1 MPARDPSLLD
11 AVVADGRP
19 LLQLTAFALFFSGC
33 FALFL
38 SIRREFLPHDIT
50 FLQMTPEQ
58 LCAMAECRVVAFMF
72 HDRVAFGGVLV
83 AIAILYFWLSTVPLG
98 EGAAWAWWTIA
109 ISGATGFLSFL
120 SYLGYGYLDTWHGVG
135 SAFLV
140 PIFAAGLLCS
150 RSLVRH
156 AATPHVNL
164 VSRRLCGRQRLGHLA
179 LLVTGLS
186 MVLAGATILTVGVTR
201 VFVPQD
207 LEFMRLTVADLD
219 AANPRLVP
227 LIAHD
232 RAGFGGGLFS
242 CGSIVAACALFGT
255 PSRSLWQAFACAGL
269 AGFGAAI
276 GVHVVVGY
284 TDVLHLAP
292 ALAGTA
298 LFVVGLTFAVPGRS
312 AMPTQIR
319 SNLTT
324 RSSGPP

>member
-1 MPARDPSLLD
+1 VSTRDPSLLD
-11 AVVADGRP
+11 AIVADGRP

-50 FLQMTPEQ
+50 FLQMTPQQ
-58 LCAMAECRVVAFMF
+58 LCAMADCRVVAFMF

-83 AIAILYFWLSTVPLG
+83 AIAILYFWLSTMPLG
-98 EGAAWAWWTIA
+98 EGAAWAWWTIT

-120 SYLGYGYLDTWHGVG
+120 SYLGHGYLDTWHGVG

-140 PIFAAGLLCS
+140 PIFAAGLLRS

-156 AATPHVNL
+156 AATHYANL
-164 VSRRLCGRQRLGHLA
+164 VSRRLCGRQRFGYFA
-179 LLVTGLS
+179 LLVTGLG
-186 MVLAGATILTVGVTR
+186 MLLAGATILTVGVTR

-207 LEFMRLTVADLD
+207 LEFMGLAVADLN

-255 PSRSLWQAFACAGL
+255 PSRSLWQAFACAGV

-276 GVHVVVGY
+276 GVHLVVGY
-284 TDVLHLAP
+284 TDLLHLAP
-292 ALAGTA
+292 AIAGAA
-298 LFVVGLTFAVPGRS
+298 LFVVGLTFAVPSRS
-312 AMPTQIR
+312 AMPTQTG
-319 SNLTT
+319 SSLTT
-324 RSSGPP
+324 RSSGPA

>member
-1 MPARDPSLLD
+1 MSTRDAGLLE
-11 AVVADGRP
+11 AIVADGRP
-19 LLQLTAFALFFSGC
+19 LLQLTAFSLFFSGC

-38 SIRREFLPHDIT
+38 SIRQEFLPHDIT
-50 FLQMTPEQ
+50 FLRMTPEQ
-58 LCAMAECRVVAFMF
+58 LCAMADCRVVAFMF

-98 EGAAWAWWTIA
+98 EGAAWAWWTIT

-140 PIFAAGLLCS
+140 PIFAAGLVRS

-156 AATPHVNL
+156 AATHHTNL
-164 VSRRLCGRQRLGHLA
+164 VSHLLCGRHRYGHFA
-179 LLVTGLS
+179 LLLS
-186 MVLAGATILTVGVTR
+186 GVGMLLAGATILTVGVTS
-201 VFVPQD
+201 VFVSQD
-207 LEFMRLTVADLD
+207 LEFMGLTVADLN

-255 PSRSLWQAFACAGL
+255 PSRSLWQAFACAGVV
-269 AGFGAAI
+269 GFGAAI
-276 GVHVVVGY
+276 GVHLVVGY
-284 TDVLHLAP
+284 TDLLHLGP
-292 ALAGTA
+292 AIAGAA
-298 LFVVGLTFAVPGRS
+298 LFVVGLTFAVPTRS
-312 AMPTQIR
+312 ATPTQTGGR
-319 SNLTT
+319 LTT
-324 RSSGPP
+324 RSSGPA